1 MWIIRALYLLL
12 AGAVVVA
19 GQEPNTGPQKSNP
32 KPSDLCSVEGVIVKS
47 TTGED
52 IKKVTVQLSPI
63 GAAQQS
69 YSTLTESG
77 GHFIIR
83 DIAPGRYLIIASG
96 NGYLQQASEKR
107 KGSTQTR
114 ILDLTPGKNVT
125 GITIRMVPPG
135 VITGTV
141 YDEDG
146 DPVTRA
152 QVRAL
157 RVVGF
162 GVQRKFSGAD
172 SAQTN
177 DLGEYRIWGLQPGKY
192 LVAVSYQPPQSN
204 QVQPTDEVY
213 LPTFHPSTAD
223 TSQASMVEVEA
234 GAEASGIDV
243 DLRQAHAVMVRGRIM
258 VDGPVKSLRG
268 IYVSLMP
275 RASEG
280 GYSLADYSGSV
291 QNDSGDFE
299 IRGVPPGPYNITAIW
314 NDGRRQLGARVPV
327 EVSTANLEG
336 VTLVLGSPIMLTGTI
351 RVEGGNPFDFTRLG
365 LMLQPIDGG
374 MGGGNARIKPDGT
387 FEVLNVFDGSY
398 RVRVLGYPEEYY
410 VKSVRAGGSEVLESG
425 LTVSRSQPPARLEIV
440 LCPDGGRVE
449 GTVLKEQVPVAR
461 AWVVLA
467 PDTAHRDRAEMYR
480 MRETDL
486 LGRFSLVGLPPG
498 DYTLFAWEPVQGTDY
513 TDPDFFEAFRG
524 LGTSIHVEEG
534 QQQAVQ
540 LELIRAE
547 EQLR

>member
-1 MWIIRALYLLL
+1 MWITRALCLLL
-12 AGAVVVA
+12 AGTLVVA
-19 GQEPNTGPQKSNP
+19 GQEPSSAPQKSDE
-32 KPSDLCSVEGVIVKS
+32 KASDLCSVQGAVVKS
-47 TTGED
+47 TTGEG
-52 IKKVTVQLSPI
+52 IKRITVQLTPI
-63 GAAQQS
+63 GGGLQP
-69 YSTLTESG
+69 YLTLTEDNG
-77 GHFIIR
+77 RFIIR
-83 DIAPGRYLIIASG
+83 DVAPGRYAIFASG
-96 NGYLQQASEKR
+96 NGYSEEAHR
-107 KGSTQTR
+107 KGKGNTQTT
-114 ILDLTPGKNVT
+114 ILDLTPGKSVT

-162 GVQRKFSGAD
+162 GVQRKLGGVD

-192 LVAVSYQPPQSN
+192 LVAVSYQPPPSN

-223 TSQASMVEVEA
+223 TSQASVVEVEA
-234 GAEASGIDV
+234 GAETSGIDV

-299 IRGVPPGPYNITAIW
+299 IRGVPPGPYNITAFW
-314 NDGRRQLGARVPV
+314 SDGRRQLGARVPV
-327 EVSTANLEG
+327 EVSNANLEG
-336 VTLVLGSPIMLTGTI
+336 VTLVLGSPLMVTGTI
-351 RVEGGNPFDFTRLG
+351 RVEGGNPFEFTRLG
-365 LMLQPIDGG
+365 LILQPIDGG
-374 MGGGNARIKPDGT
+374 MGGRNAQIKPDGT
-387 FEVLNVFDGSY
+387 FVVQDVFDGSY
-398 RVRVLGYPEEYY
+398 RVRVLGYPDEYY

-440 LCPDGGRVE
+440 LSPDGGRVE
-449 GTVLKEQVPVAR
+449 GTVLKEQVPVGR

-467 PDTAHRDRAEMYR
+467 PDPAHRDRVEMYT
-480 MRETDL
+480 MKETDM
-486 LGRFSLVGLPPG
+486 LGRFSLVGMPPG
-498 DYTLFAWEPVQGTDY
+498 DYTLFAWEPVQGTNY
-513 TDPDFFEAFRG
+513 TDPGFFETFEG
-524 LGTSIHVEEG
+524 LGKPIHVEEG
-534 QQQAVQ
+534 QRQVVQ
-540 LELIRAE
+540 LELITAE
-547 EQLR
+547 KQLR